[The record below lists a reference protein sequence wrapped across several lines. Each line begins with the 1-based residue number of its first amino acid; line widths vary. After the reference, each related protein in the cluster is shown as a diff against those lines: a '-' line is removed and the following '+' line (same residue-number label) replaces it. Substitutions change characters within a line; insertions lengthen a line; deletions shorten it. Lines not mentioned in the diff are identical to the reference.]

1 MNMYSISVDKLRS
14 VWYGFKC
21 KMFYDIEPVLIWVVL
36 SGIIYF
42 HIANR
47 PISILIKSQLGTL
60 LALLLRTLA
69 MGTGF

>member
-1 MNMYSISVDKLRS
+1 MN
-14 VWYGFKC
+14 YGQFDMVSSAKC
-21 KMFYDIEPVLIWVVL
+21 SYLLFEWTTDIEPVLIWVVL

-47 PISILIKSQLGTL
+47 PISLLIKSQRGTL

-69 MGTGF
+69 MGTGY